1 MTRARFLA
9 LLTGSLTLCAV
20 ALPSLVWL
28 GQTGEAAAQEAEHVE
43 IQDMIL
49 GDPDAPVTVIEYAS
63 YTCPHCATF
72 HTGTYKDLKKD
83 YIDAGKV
90 RFIFREVYFD
100 RYGLWAS
107 MIARC
112 AGPLRFF
119 GVTDLIFE
127 NQREWTASSD
137 PAQVADNLRRIGKTA
152 GMSDAQLEECL
163 SNGAEAQ
170 ALVTWYQD
178 NAQAD
183 GISSTPSFVIDGQ
196 RYSNMSFGEFSE
208 ILDGKLSN

>member
-20 ALPSLVWL
+20 ALPSQFWL

-72 HTGTYKDLKKD
+72 HQGTYKDLKKD
-83 YIDAGKV
+83 YIDTGKV

-127 NQREWTASSD
+127 NQREWTASNE
-137 PAQVADNLRRIGKTA
+137 PAEVADNLRRIGKTA
-152 GMSDAQLEECL
+152 GMSDEQLEECL

-170 ALVTWYQD
+170 ALVSWYQE

-196 RYSNMSFGEFSE
+196 RYSNMSFNEFSE
-208 ILDGKLSN
+208 ILDDKLAN